1 MQRRSIVLAVQ
12 LAALIA
18 VVAGSSTTIKLYR
31 KNTQLDT
38 VPSRASQNVVYY
50 GEFYLGSPPKQFTGC
65 FDTGSSDTWVPS
77 VACLD
82 PSCQS
87 HDRFNPLQSSTF
99 KSSATTDTP
108 AASVLQRTSS
118 WGPFMVTYGT
128 GQVAGTVAADTL
140 TVGDITVKNQGFGL
154 VLRASTDFLDISCD
168 GLFGLGFPQISNLRT
183 TPAFFNMLSDGQ
195 LDQPV
200 FTLYLNPDVTKEP
213 AGELAF
219 GTIDATRYVG
229 KLTYTPVVEKK
240 YWTVALSGVQI
251 SGTDV
256 SVAATRVVI
265 DSGTSAIL
273 LGPEDSTAIH
283 KAIPGMALDR
293 QSGYWVVKG
302 GCAAVADLPPV
313 TFVIGGTPYALP
325 PQLWTRPAA
334 SESSTDFSGQCV
346 SVLIGSGISSN
357 TILGAPFLR
366 GFFSVYSYDMAT
378 KAAQIG
384 FAQAAAGNK

>member
-1 MQRRSIVLAVQ
+1 MA
-12 LAALIA
+12 
-18 VVAGSSTTIKLYR
+18 T
-31 KNTQLDT
+31 
-38 VPSRASQNVVYY
+38 RASQNVVYY
-50 GEFYLGSPPKQFTGC
+50 GEFYLGTPPKQFTGC

-99 KSSATTDTP
+99 KSSATTDSP

-140 TVGDITVKNQGFGL
+140 TVGNITVKNQGFGL

-168 GLFGLGFPQISNLRT
+168 GLFGLGFPQISNLQT

-256 SVAATRVVI
+256 SVDATRVVI

-273 LGPEDSTAIH
+273 LGPDDSAAIH
-283 KAIPGMALDR
+283 KAIPGMYLDKTT
-293 QSGYWVVKG
+293 GYWVVKG

-346 SVLIGSGISSN
+346 SVLIGSGMSSN

-366 GFFSVYSYDMAT
+366 GFYSVYSYDMAS